1 MICDKCGNLLNE
13 NGICPNCNIDNNNSV
28 EDNNVQLENSGVEN
42 SIKINDTSVVSS
54 VVEVQQLD
62 EINSSITNDSTVVN
76 ETPVVEPVSVI
87 EPQPIIEQSSETI
100 TTGTESESVVQ
111 PQQVVPS
118 VPITS
123 DSTVVNQ
130 TPVVEPVSVIETQPI
145 IEQTSETITT
155 GTESESVVQPQQVV
169 PSAPITSDI
178 SSVNTQQ
185 NLEQPT
191 KSSSKKLI
199 IIFASIIGVLL
210 IVFIILLILKPW
222 VKDEENVDQNVGSI
236 KDSFEN
242 VNGMF
247 NEAKKNTFVTEVQ
260 KYMDTSKT
268 AYVQQALMKPA
279 QSLVFSNID
288 DAVDY
293 YDAMRLDID
302 GNDKKYYIEMDRR
315 GDFVRVLVYDGVA
328 CYDTDSIFDDMSEV
342 EFDKWS
348 VNVNDVYEGNKKDS
362 LHGCYNAN

>member
-42 SIKINDTSVVSS
+42 SIKINDAGVVSS

-62 EINSSITNDSTVVN
+62 ETNSSITSDSTVVN

-87 EPQPIIEQSSETI
+87 ES
-100 TTGTESESVVQ
+100 
-111 PQQVVPS
+111 
-118 VPITS
+118 
-123 DSTVVNQ
+123 
-130 TPVVEPVSVIETQPI
+130 QPI
-145 IEQTSETITT
+145 IEQTSETIMT
-155 GTESESVVQPQQVV
+155 GTESASVVQPQQVV

-185 NLEQPT
+185 NLDQPT

-236 KDSFEN
+236 KDSYEN

-260 KYMDTSKT
+260 KYIDTSKS

-279 QSLVFSNID
+279 QRLIFSNID

-342 EFDKWS
+342 EFDKSS